1 MKNLITV
8 MILALLAVSCR
19 ELTVEDMFYPE
30 ETREMVE
37 KTAEFTVSLT
47 SEDLERSPGIEPA
60 FREKAMEQCFALTSR
75 KVMQLQPLLKGGHTS
90 AFSPDVEFARF
101 DGKISPRPDD
111 LTDDLVQDFQCS
123 LKVSPAYS
131 LAGEIVGLEENRTM
145 VARGDRVVL
154 LLFGESPPS
163 VPAYFVIGRKTTEH
177 GLNLISIF
185 GSGKIVQIIGE
196 AAFHEE
202 EPDLTRTMARGV
214 VLETSHEVTAN
225 DMIFLALMEVN
236 ALEAGPRTGDI
247 QATSTDDEVWVK
259 PRVRDEISA
268 PAEMK

>member
-30 ETREMVE
+30 ETRVMVE
-37 KTAEFTVSLT
+37 KRAEFTVSLT
-47 SEDLERSPGIEPA
+47 SDELERSPGIESA

-75 KVMQLQPLLKGGHTS
+75 EVMQFQPLLKGGLTS
-90 AFSPDVEFARF
+90 ALTPDAGFSRF
-101 DGKISPRPDD
+101 NGKISPRPDD
-111 LTDDLVQDFQCS
+111 LTDDLVQDFKCS
-123 LKVSPAYS
+123 LKVCPGYS

-154 LLFGESPPS
+154 LLFGESPPEI
-163 VPAYFVIGRKTTEH
+163 PAYFVIGRKTREH
-177 GLNLISIF
+177 GQNLISIF

-196 AAFHEE
+196 AALHDD
-202 EPDLTRTMARGV
+202 EPELTRTMARGV
-214 VLETSHEVTAN
+214 VLETSHEVSAH
-225 DMIFLALMEVN
+225 DLIFLALMDVN
-236 ALEAGPRTGDI
+236 ALETGSRTRDI
-247 QATSTDDEVWVK
+247 QATDTDDEVWVK
-259 PRVRDEISA
+259 PKVRDENNT